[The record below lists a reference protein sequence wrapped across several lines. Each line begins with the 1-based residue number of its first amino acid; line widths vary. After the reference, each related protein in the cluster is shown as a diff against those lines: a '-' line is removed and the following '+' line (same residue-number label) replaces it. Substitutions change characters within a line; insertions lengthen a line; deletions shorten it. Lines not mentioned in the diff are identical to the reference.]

1 MHIRHSEWCLAQSK
15 TYTSS
20 WHYCC
25 WCYYLYSLSSASSS
39 PALGLSQLQHFFP
52 PVPSHNPSAPKGSSN
67 TAVWPCPPSVPNI
80 PWLPSA
86 LAINAKHIRLAFE
99 AHHGNAP
106 AQPSL
111 ALFLVAVGHVF
122 ELHGW
127 VSSAFPLQ
135 FCLEQMLV
143 PLPCLGWYQG
153 FPAFFAGPHPWGFR
167 TKSSFQETFLDS
179 STPAPRRLWCL
190 FWTHG
195 TLCYYFIC
203 KIFLN

>member
-1 MHIRHSEWCLAQSK
+1 MLETESSAWGSETCLLKILKWDFFSPFSPCTSVSSTLNRDKSGTYLKVLLWSLNELMHIRHSEWCLAQSK

-20 WHYCC
+20 CYYCC

-39 PALGLSQLQHFFP
+39 PALGLSQLQHFSP

-86 LAINAKHIRLAFE
+86 LAINAKLLRLALE

-111 ALFLVAVGHVF
+111 ASFLVAVGHVF

-127 VSSAFPLQ
+127 ISSAFPL
-135 FCLEQMLV
+135 
-143 PLPCLGWYQG
+143 
-153 FPAFFAGPHPWGFR
+153 
-167 TKSSFQETFLDS
+167 
-179 STPAPRRLWCL
+179 
-190 FWTHG
+190 
-195 TLCYYFIC
+195 
-203 KIFLN
+203 

>member
-39 PALGLSQLQHFFP
+39 PALGLTSQLQHFFP

-122 ELHGW
+122 EAAWMGQFMLPPILFGTNA
-127 VSSAFPLQ
+127 SPSAH
-135 FCLEQMLV
+135 
-143 PLPCLGWYQG
+143 CLGWYRG
-153 FPAFFAGPHPWGFR
+153 FPAFA
-167 TKSSFQETFLDS
+167 
-179 STPAPRRLWCL
+179 RLGL
-190 FWTHG
+190 ILTG
-195 TLCYYFIC
+195 I
-203 KIFLN
+203 